1 MQPMMNDARAS
12 MRKARCACAEGL
24 FSDSSVVM
32 NAEFRKIR
40 PAATKIKPAV
50 QSCNS
55 GQGEASSQKALMN
68 L

>member
-1 MQPMMNDARAS
+1 MK
-12 MRKARCACAEGL
+12 KARRVCAEEL

-50 QSCNS
+50 PSCNS
-55 GQGEASSQKALMN
+55 GQGKHQAKKRL
-68 L
+68 

>member
-1 MQPMMNDARAS
+1 MMNDARS
-12 MRKARCACAEGL
+12 GMRKARRARAKGL
-24 FSDSSVVM
+24 FFDSSVVM

-50 QSCNS
+50 PSRNS
-55 GQGEASSQKALMN
+55 GQEEASSQKALMN

>member
-1 MQPMMNDARAS
+1 MNDARAS
-12 MRKARCACAEGL
+12 MKKARLACAEGL

-32 NAEFRKIR
+32 NAELRKIR

-50 QSCNS
+50 PSCNS